1 MVKISPRRFVDK
13 GGRMRKTSTMF
24 VAAIALCAVAA
35 LAVRVDAQQSAPA
48 QNDSIAF
55 QDHIN
60 AAKLLAAD
68 DLTGRNL
75 LDCTMPPQSAAPTGK
90 PVTAPPTK
98 VFDQLYYLGTD
109 IVASWALVTSGGIIQ
124 IDSLDNPEEAQRII
138 IGGYKELGLDPA
150 QMKYLVLTH
159 GHDDHYGGAKYL
171 QDTYHPHVLM
181 STPDWDM
188 LAKLHDS
195 RPGFGPPPT
204 RDMDIADGQKLTL
217 GNTTLTFYLTP
228 GHTPG
233 TISFLVP
240 VTDQG
245 KPHLLSFW
253 GGSAL
258 PRTLEPGAFE
268 ARATDMGLLIY
279 KRSLER
285 FIKIGEDGGA
295 DGFIANHPYR
305 DQTFMDGKSDKITKN
320 QMRKPGDPSPWI
332 GRSTYIRYMM
342 IALECNEAQIGW
354 IQAGKPHVS
363 P

>member
-1 MVKISPRRFVDK
+1 
-13 GGRMRKTSTMF
+13 MRNMKTILIAI
-24 VAAIALCAVAA
+24 VAVFAVAT
-35 LAVRVDAQQSAPA
+35 LSLRVEAQQPGSAHSDA
-48 QNDSIAF
+48 MSF

-60 AAKLLAAD
+60 NAKLLAAS
-68 DLTGRNL
+68 DLTGKNL
-75 LDCTMPPQSAAPTGK
+75 SDCTMPPVSAAPTNK

-109 IVASWALVTSGGIIQ
+109 IVASWALVTSAGIIQ
-124 IDSLDNPEEAQRII
+124 IDSLDNPEEAQQVI
-138 IGGYKELGLDPA
+138 IGGYKKLGLDPA

-171 QDTYHPHVLM
+171 QETYHPRLLM
-181 STPDWDM
+181 GTPDWDM
-188 LAKLHDS
+188 IGKLHDS
-195 RPGFGPPPT
+195 RPGFGPPPA
-204 RDMDIADGQKLTL
+204 RDLDITDGYKLSL
-217 GNTTLTFYLTP
+217 GDTTLTFYLTP

-233 TISFLVP
+233 TVSFLVP
-240 VTDQG
+240 VTDNG

-279 KRSLER
+279 KQSLER

-305 DQTFMDGKSDKITKN
+305 DQTFIDGKDDKLTMN
-320 QMRKPGDPSPWI
+320 AARKPGDPSPWI
-332 GRSTYIRYMM
+332 GRSTYIRYMA
-342 IALECNEAQIGW
+342 IGLECIEGQIGW
-354 IQAGKPHVS
+354 IQAGKPQAVTS
-363 P
+363 SSADSIR

>member
-1 MVKISPRRFVDK
+1 MH
-13 GGRMRKTSTMF
+13 KTKMILTAVFATLAFLAF
-24 VAAIALCAVAA
+24 VAQVH
-35 LAVRVDAQQSAPA
+35 AQQTAPA
-48 QNDSIAF
+48 HNDTASF
-55 QDHIN
+55 QDHITN
-60 AAKLLAAD
+60 AKLLAAN

-75 LDCTMPPQSAAPTGK
+75 SDCTMPPVSAAPKTP

-109 IVASWALVTSGGIIQ
+109 IVASWAYVTSAGIIQ

-138 IGGYKELGLDPA
+138 IGGYKKLGLDPT

-171 QDTYHPHVLM
+171 EDTYHPRLLM
-181 STPDWDM
+181 GTPDWDM
-188 LAKLHDS
+188 LSRLHDA
-195 RPGFGPPPT
+195 RPGFGPPPA
-204 RDMDIADGQKLTL
+204 RDIDITDGYKLTL
-217 GNTTLTFYLTP
+217 GDTTITFYLTP

-233 TISFLVP
+233 TVSFLLP
-240 VTDQG
+240 VTDKG

-279 KRSLER
+279 KQSLER

-305 DQTFMDGKSDKITKN
+305 DQTFLNAKEDKISKN
-320 QMRKPGDPSPWI
+320 SMRKSGDPSPWI
-332 GRSTYIRYMM
+332 GRGTYIRYMM

-354 IQAGKPHVS
+354 IQAGKPKVS
-363 P
+363 E